1 MPYPHALSYSIGRE
15 AQVEPERIE
24 KALLSLYSL
33 GYDLDTILLTRDQDS
48 EVRLEV
54 RSVWLGAGLPC
65 YLLGTLGR
73 SEFVKLGERTEREV
87 AFELLTSLSL
97 DYPLL
102 PLDCTRL
109 EGPVKVVSKN
119 GQLSCTWGLN
129 KRETVYKQGSVASD
143 HLSRKGFAARI
154 AVESWVTR

>member
-1 MPYPHALSYSIGRE
+1 MSYPHALSYSVGRE
-15 AQVEPERIE
+15 AQVEPERVE
-24 KALLSLYSL
+24 KALSLLYSL
-33 GYDLDTILLTRDQDS
+33 GYDLDTILLTGEQDS

-54 RSVWLGAGLPC
+54 RSAWLSQGLPC

-73 SEFVKLGERTEREV
+73 REFLNLGERTAREV
-87 AFELLTSLSL
+87 AVELLTSLSL

-129 KRETVYKQGSVASD
+129 KKETVYLRGQVSSD
-143 HLSRKGFAARI
+143 CLTRRGFGARI
-154 AVESWVTR
+154 AVESWVTK

>member
-1 MPYPHALSYSIGRE
+1 MVYPHSLSFSIGRD

-33 GYDLDTILLTRDQDS
+33 GYDLDTILLTREQDTD
-48 EVRLEV
+48 VRLEI
-54 RSVWLGAGLPC
+54 RNVWLSAGLPC

-73 SEFVKLGERTEREV
+73 VEFVKLGERTEKEV
-87 AFELLTSLSL
+87 ALELLNCLSL

-129 KRETVYKQGSVASD
+129 KKETVYGRGSVASD
-143 HLSRKGFAARI
+143 HLSKRGFAARI
-154 AVESWVTR
+154 AVESWVMR